1 MAATSD
7 AVVDP
12 AVRGGD
18 LPADRNV
25 AERRPSRGKVGVACL
40 IAMESFFFGTFIV
53 AFLFYIGKDVRGPTG
68 ATALDVGPVIV
79 WSICLLSSSATVVA
93 AVKALAR
100 GAKGAFEF
108 WMGAT
113 LLLGGAF
120 VYGTAMEWRGLM
132 LDHELFISTNLF
144 GSTYYGLVGF
154 HAFHVVLG
162 LLALGMIWTLSKLGH
177 LRAVDAEKVELV
189 SWYWHFVD
197 VVWVFVFTSVYLF
210 GTGIL

>member
-7 AVVDP
+7 ALQ
-12 AVRGGD
+12 AA
-18 LPADRNV
+18 PADD
-25 AERRPSRGKVGVACL
+25 AEWRPTRGKTGMACL

-53 AFLFYIGKDVRGPTG
+53 AFLYYVGKDVKGPTG
-68 ATALDVGPVIV
+68 KDCLDVGPVVV

-100 GAKGAFEF
+100 GSKAAFEF
-108 WMGAT
+108 WLGLT

-120 VYGTAMEWRGLM
+120 IYGTAMEWRGLM
-132 LDHELFISTNLF
+132 LDHDLFISTNLF
-144 GSTYYGLVGF
+144 GSTYYSLVGF

-162 LLALGMIWTLSKLGH
+162 LTALGLIWTLSKLGH
-177 LRAVDAEKVELV
+177 LKAADAEKVELV

-197 VVWVFVFTSVYLF
+197 VVWIFVFTSVYLV
-210 GTGIL
+210 GTGILS

>member
-7 AVVDP
+7 ATVDP
-12 AVRGGD
+12 ADGATRRDAV
-18 LPADRNV
+18 
-25 AERRPSRGKVGVACL
+25 EWRPSRGKVGVASL

-53 AFLFYIGKDVRGPTG
+53 AFLFYIGKDVHGPTG

-100 GAKGAFEF
+100 GAKAAFEF

-120 VYGTAMEWRGLM
+120 VYGTAVEWRGLM

-197 VVWVFVFTSVYLF
+197 VVWIFVFTSVYLF